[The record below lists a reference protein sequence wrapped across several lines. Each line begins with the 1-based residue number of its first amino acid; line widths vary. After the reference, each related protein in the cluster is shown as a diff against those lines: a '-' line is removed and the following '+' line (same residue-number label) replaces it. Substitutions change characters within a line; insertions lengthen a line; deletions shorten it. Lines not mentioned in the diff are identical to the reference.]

1 MDTLPHKRAF
11 LSHTRTRVKY
21 HAQSS
26 ILTDAADLL
35 YPLIGC
41 VTCARM
47 SKSLSHF
54 DLIEQITFRLEQS
67 HWATPLP
74 INSLSVS
81 CRLSAAELL
90 VK

>member
-35 YPLIGC
+35 SPDWLSDLCADVEELI
-41 VTCARM
+41 TFR
-47 SKSLSHF
+47 F
-54 DLIEQITFRLEQS
+54 EQITFRLEQS

-74 INSLSVS
+74 INSVS
-81 CRLSAAELL
+81 CRLSAAQLL

>member
-26 ILTDAADLL
+26 ILTDAADLVSPDWL
-35 YPLIGC
+35 CDLCVDVEELI
-41 VTCARM
+41 TFR
-47 SKSLSHF
+47 L
-54 DLIEQITFRLEQS
+54 DQITFRLEQS

-74 INSLSVS
+74 VNSRSVS
-81 CRLSAAELL
+81 CRLSAAQLL